1 MKILVTGFEP
11 FGGEDVNPSWEAVQ
25 RLQAPEGTELIRLR
39 LPVVFRE
46 AGEQLAAAL
55 RREQPDLVLCI
66 GQAAGRDAITPER
79 LGVNLMDASIPDNA
93 GFQPQEE
100 PVIPGACRWRRWP
113 RPSGTR
119 ASRPGSP
126 TARGFLCA
134 TPCSTG
140 CCTRWKRT
148 IRRCG
153 AALSTSPA
161 CRSRRSGWE
170 RGKPCPPWRFPR
182 SSGACSPCW
191 LFAPGLNRTSHKTRQ
206 ALRPDAKCVRPQAVD
221 KVSTA

>member
-11 FGGEDVNPSWEAVQ
+11 FGGEDVNPSWEAVRQ
-25 RLQAPEGTELIRLR
+25 LQAPEGTELVRLR

-100 PVIPGACRWRRWP
+100 PVIPGA
-113 RPSGTR
+113 
-119 ASRPGSP
+119 P
-126 TARGFLCA
+126 TAYFARLPVKALAEAIRAAGVPAQVSNSAGLFVCNALLYRLLYEMETGYPQMRGGFLHV
-134 TPCSTG
+134 PCLPGQAARLGKEKPLPSLELSRIVRG
-140 CCTRWKRT
+140 LQ
-148 IRRCG
+148 
-153 AALSTSPA
+153 AALDFFGEKREA
-161 CRSRRSGWE
+161 
-170 RGKPCPPWRFPR
+170 
-182 SSGACSPCW
+182 
-191 LFAPGLNRTSHKTRQ
+191 
-206 ALRPDAKCVRPQAVD
+206 
-221 KVSTA
+221 

>member
-25 RLQAPEGTELIRLR
+25 RLQAPEGTELVRLR

-55 RREQPDLVLCI
+55 DRERPDLVLCI

-100 PVIPGACRWRRWP
+100 PVIPG
-113 RPSGTR
+113 
-119 ASRPGSP
+119 SP
-126 TARGFLCA
+126 DANQTMVSKIGDGNSLVQVVSWYDNENSY
-134 TPCSTG
+134 TSQMV
-140 CCTRWKRT
+140 RT
-148 IRRCG
+148 IKYL
-153 AALSTSPA
+153 AEL
-161 CRSRRSGWE
+161 
-170 RGKPCPPWRFPR
+170 K
-182 SSGACSPCW
+182 
-191 LFAPGLNRTSHKTRQ
+191 
-206 ALRPDAKCVRPQAVD
+206 
-221 KVSTA
+221 